1 MADGSRAAAQQRLQA
16 AGYTQGRAQHE
27 PRCSNCTHVQ
37 LSGAM
42 LGTTQH
48 DRYCALLK
56 AGVKTHGGCRMQKT
70 VFAEVAR

>member
-1 MADGSRAAAQQRLQA
+1 MAEGSRAAAQQRLQA
-16 AGYTQGRAQHE
+16 AGYTQHRPQHE
-27 PRCSNCTHVQ
+27 PRCSHCTHVQ

-42 LGTTQH
+42 LGNTQH

-70 VFAEVAR
+70 VLAEVAR